1 LEHKKE
7 EVEEKQPK
15 SAVVIET
22 IEKKQPIVPIGFCPV
37 EKKKVPKKEEKTKA
51 ANKAPAEI
59 MPSENKQQWV
69 AMELASKKKCKSP
82 GRVY

>member
-1 LEHKKE
+1 
-7 EVEEKQPK
+7 
-15 SAVVIET
+15 
-22 IEKKQPIVPIGFCPV
+22 VPIGFCPV